1 MFDRR
6 VLVFGDSFTAGVGDP
21 TALGWVGRVAAAAF
35 AAGEGMTFQPLGIR
49 RDTTA
54 DVAARFGTELRA
66 RHVPGI
72 DTRVVLATGAN
83 DCVIEDG
90 VPRLPA
96 ARSTALLGELLRTC
110 AAAGLPAFVV
120 GPAPVGDPEA
130 DAEVAGLDRAF
141 AGVCK
146 DAGVPYVPVARAL
159 QADGEWLNEA
169 AAGDG
174 AHPGA
179 GGYAALARVVLA
191 GGLLDWLTT
200 ARSAGA
206 DVLR

>member
-1 MFDRR
+1 M
-6 VLVFGDSFTAGVGDP
+6 
-21 TALGWVGRVAAAAF
+21 
-35 AAGEGMTFQPLGIR
+35 
-49 RDTTA
+49 
-54 DVAARFGTELRA
+54 
-66 RHVPGI
+66 
-72 DTRVVLATGAN
+72 LATGAN